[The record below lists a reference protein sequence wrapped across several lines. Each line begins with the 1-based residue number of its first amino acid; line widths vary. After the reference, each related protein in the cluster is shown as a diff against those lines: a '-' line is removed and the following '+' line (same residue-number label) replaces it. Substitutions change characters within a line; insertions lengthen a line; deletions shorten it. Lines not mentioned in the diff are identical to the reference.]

1 MTAGSRSIRKALFVS
16 AALATAV
23 MSCGREPTGPD
34 SGGVRYAHGLAFQT
48 EFPGVYAQYAE
59 ALALANQTNG
69 DVTDFSRVRIVLR
82 FPDGSVAKDTTIS
95 FPAGVNEIP
104 LSLDILLPASVP
116 ATGVTL
122 TGNLNYLN
130 DAGDVVWSASG
141 VQAPVVPATPGSAPP
156 PPVVVVPRYVGPGA
170 TATAVRI
177 APKTLTVNTGGS
189 FSFGAVAVDAGGTVV
204 PNTPIVFVVE
214 TPAVATINGFTG
226 FGTAGAAR
234 GTTRIFARLLTNQQD
249 DAVLTIVAPPSSIA
263 SVSGGGQTANVNAQL
278 TNPVVVQVNA
288 TDGQP
293 APGVTVTFAAQNGG
307 TVGSASV
314 VTGANGQASTTW
326 RLGGTAGT
334 QTLTATAAGLTGS
347 PVTFSATARSID
359 PVRLVF
365 AQQPPATATAGATL
379 APAITVQAVDATN
392 AVTTAFTGPVT
403 LALGAGAPA
412 GGTLAGTTTVNAVA
426 GVATFSTLALNVPG
440 TYTLVA
446 SNSSLASA
454 TSNSVVITAGAAN
467 RLVFQNYPTA
477 GVGAGTT
484 LDPITVAVR
493 DALNNTVTTFTGPV
507 TLTPVGPAASLA
519 SDAIAVADSMAHVA
533 FTGPVTVNAVAG
545 VATFSDLQLTKAGTY
560 TLAASGTGLTGT
572 SGPAFSV
579 SAGAATTLIL
589 MSGGG
594 QSAAGGA
601 TLAAPIVVKVSD
613 NFGNGIA
620 GVTVSFTPAAT
631 NGTANPTSAVTTAG
645 GTAQTNWTI
654 GGTAGPQTLNVSGSG
669 LTPNPLAVS
678 ATATTTTVA
687 GPATQLVFTQ
697 QPTTTAAGAPFSPA
711 IQLTA
716 KDAGGLVAT
725 TFTGNV
731 TVGISTNPG
740 DGSLAGTL
748 TVAAVAG
755 VATFPGLS
763 INNTGI
769 GYTLQATSSL
779 PMVTSAAF
787 NITGGAIISTTLN
800 THLDSL
806 YSHGE
811 QVTKVATSRD
821 ATEAVVAGSYTW
833 VSRNTAV
840 ATVNGSGLVTAVADG
855 ATYVVVTEAG
865 GTKDSTRV
873 VVQQRVATINV
884 TPGTRNIYRTR
895 TFQFSAAAVDGRGNV
910 MPAVTSFVWSTLAP
924 TVASTDANGLVT
936 GVSLGG
942 TQVRATANG
951 ITGVAAVNV
960 LTPITRIIVGRD
972 SSGVPVSDTT
982 ALPSLGI
989 RRAMRAEARDTLD
1002 APMSGVTFA
1011 WTSSNGS
1018 VALLDTIQPSRAT
1031 ALSNANGNTT
1041 IHAMADGI
1049 TGSAPLKVQQLLSSI
1064 ELTPTPDTIGVTG
1077 TVQLT
1082 ARGKD
1087 ANNRYITG
1095 GAFTFAS
1102 DNTPVATVNATTGVV
1117 TGQSLGTANVT
1128 ATSGAIN
1135 SNAAVIVVS
1144 TTVPPIISFGLDT
1157 LTVGRGAA
1165 KSIPIFLSR
1174 PNGTNVVVSLAAR
1187 DTNAFFSVGSITFTP
1202 GQTSQNVTLNGRN
1215 AGTTQIYALETSGN
1229 GYKGDTAGV
1238 AVQANMSFNTGGWSL
1253 NATDQVN
1260 AQVLLSDPSPAGGTF
1275 VTFTYG
1281 TAGRAQIS
1289 PEPAF
1294 IPAGQLASNIV
1305 ITAMG
1310 STNGS
1315 TTITP
1320 VATGVNGTASTLNV
1334 YAPNL
1339 TFSATNVMVGAGQFT
1354 PDHYVYSQVNTNFS
1368 IPVTFTSSDTNVVTV
1383 TPSSTIPGG
1392 SYYSYFT
1399 MFGKA
1404 PGTAMVIVT
1413 ATAGGW
1419 RPDTIFMKVTTPRVV
1434 VTGQTSFNTTSP
1446 QTTMTIYATDSI
1458 GNAHYRNSSLAL
1470 SVSSSDTSVIKI
1482 VDTSP
1487 SIGAG
1492 AYYVNTVR
1500 YQPGGSGG
1508 TAWVKVT
1515 AGGHRPDSMLVT
1527 VVGPK
1532 LQFSFTTNRIGAG
1545 QYDDNNYAHTP
1556 NNVVNPLPLTFT
1568 SSNPAKA
1575 TITANGTV
1583 PAGSYYFYF
1592 TVTAVDTGAVQF
1604 IVSAPGYQPDTAT
1617 YIVTSP
1623 RVGISG
1629 GGTRNNFSPPSG
1641 FTLYSSDSTHP
1652 HAAHN
1657 RATPLAVSLR
1667 STNTAV
1673 IEVDSAVATIATGL
1687 YYHNTARVRPTG
1699 VGTAYLVAEAPGH
1712 RPDSVLY
1719 TIITPKIQFSWH
1731 TQLLGR
1737 RQYRYPTDLYVHVPD
1752 NRVTSLPIT
1761 FTQKNAG
1768 VDSLRVP
1775 VDSIVAGLYYA
1786 YVQPHGKAVGTDT
1799 IIVSAPGYLPDTA
1812 FVRVTTPRLYYGGGV
1827 PSNATTTSPNGTV
1840 TIYATDSTNN
1850 AHYAMDTVVVRIV
1863 SSDTTVIRP
1872 VNQYARILP
1881 GAYYVQP
1888 QIQYVGPGTA
1898 SLTFSDSAGSGY
1910 QSSTSNTVTVTGPS
1924 LFFNGTTARYGMRQR
1939 GHANDYYIYTQ
1950 NNVASPVTVT
1960 LTSSAPVVATV
1971 PATVT
1976 IPAGSYYAYFTITA
1990 QDTVGTIQITASA
2003 SGFGPPATPVT
2014 VTVTQPKF
2022 VISTTANPRT
2032 TAGPQTITVY
2042 ATDDQGNAHYVTEN
2056 VVVGLASS
2064 SGAIFTT
2071 DSSKVTIVAG
2081 NYYTQAGRVLPQ
2093 AVGSAQLTAFDC
2105 TGVGGACPPTRSAIH
2120 AYNQGAHNISVIH
2133 PNVQFS
2139 WGSVTLG
2146 LGQYIDSN
2154 YDGSYY
2160 VHTSDNQAA
2169 PLPVTLTHIGTARAT
2184 TLGSVTVP
2192 SGLYY
2197 AYVRLTGAV
2206 RGTDSLVA
2214 TASSPFHNPDTAYT
2228 VVDSGRVDG
2237 ILSWPTGNVAV
2248 GDSVLVTLRTLSP
2261 DLGSVRRVAAATT
2274 FALAPNANIEFRVGG
2289 AVVTSVT
2296 VPADASQVQFY
2307 VKAKTAGTGTA
2318 TITNSNYKT
2327 YNPPSITVV
2336 P

>member
-23 MSCGREPTGPD
+23 MSCGREPTGP
-34 SGGVRYAHGLAFQT
+34 GGDGARYSHGIAFQT
-48 EFPGVYAQYAE
+48 EFPTAYTQYAA
-59 ALALANQTNG
+59 ALELANQSAG
-69 DVTDFSRVRIVLR
+69 DVGAFTRVRIVLR
-82 FPDGSVAKDTTIS
+82 FPDGTIAKDTVID
-95 FPAGVNEIP
+95 FPPGVDEIP
-104 LSLDILLPASVP
+104 VPLSIVLPSSVP
-116 ATGVTL
+116 AGGVTL
-122 TGNLNYLN
+122 SGNLNYLN
-130 DAGDVVWSASG
+130 AAGQTVWTADNI
-141 VQAPVVPATPGSAPP
+141 QAPVAPAAPGSPP
-156 PPVVVVPRYVGPGA
+156 PPPIVVVPKYAGPGA

-177 APKTLTVNTGGS
+177 TPKTLTVNTGGGFS
-189 FSFGAVAVDAGGTVV
+189 FSAVALDAAGNVMPGTPISFVSGNSVQATVDAS
-204 PNTPIVFVVE
+204 
-214 TPAVATINGFTG
+214 TG
-226 FGTAGAAR
+226 AGTAGSTR
-234 GTTRIFARLLTNQQD
+234 GTVTIFARLLTGITD
-249 DAVLTIVAPPSSIA
+249 GAVLTVVAPPSSIQA
-263 SVSGGGQTANVNAQL
+263 VSGSGQSADVNAQL
-278 TNPVVVQVNA
+278 ANPVVVQVNA
-288 TDGQP
+288 SDGQP
-293 APGVTVTFAAQNGG
+293 AAGVTVTFAAQNGG
-307 TVGSASV
+307 TVGAATV

-326 RLGGTAGT
+326 RLGGTAGA
-334 QTLTATAAGLTGS
+334 QTLTASAAGLTGS
-347 PVTFSATARSID
+347 PVSFTATALALD
-359 PVRLVF
+359 PVRLEFV
-365 AQQPPATATAGATL
+365 QHPPTTATAGAVI
-379 APAITVQAVDATN
+379 APAITVQAINATN
-392 AVTTAFTGPVT
+392 ALAPTFTGPVT
-403 LALGAGAPA
+403 IALAAGAPA
-412 GGTLAGTTTVNAVA
+412 GAVLTGTTTVNAVA
-426 GVATFSTLALNVPG
+426 GVATFSTLALNLPG
-440 TYTLVA
+440 TYAFVA
-446 SNSSLASA
+446 TNPGLLAASSSSLTIA
-454 TSNSVVITAGAAN
+454 AGAAN

-477 GVGAGTT
+477 GTVAGAT
-484 LDPITVAVR
+484 LDQITVFVR
-493 DALNNTVTTFTGPV
+493 DALGNAVTGFTGPI
-507 TLTPVGPAASLA
+507 TLALAPASAGVVGG
-519 SDAIAVADSMAHVA
+519 AVAAADSGANVVL
-533 FTGPVTVNAVAG
+533 TGPITVNAVAG
-545 VATFSDLQLTKAGTY
+545 VATFSSLQLTQAGSF
-560 TLAASGTGLTGT
+560 TLTASGAGLTSATGVAFAVTPGAASTLTL
-572 SGPAFSV
+572 V
-579 SAGAATTLIL
+579 
-589 MSGGG
+589 SGGN

-601 TLAAPIVVKVSD
+601 ALSAPIVVKVSD

-687 GPATQLVFTQ
+687 GPATQLVFSQ

-806 YSHGE
+806 YSYGD

-895 TFQFSAAAVDGRGNV
+895 TFQFTAAAVDGRGNV

-982 ALPSLGI
+982 ALASLGI

-1002 APMSGVTFA
+1002 APMTGVTFA

-1095 GAFTFAS
+1095 GAFTYAS
-1102 DNTPVATVNATTGVV
+1102 NNTSVATVSASGVV
-1117 TGQSLGTANVT
+1117 TGQSLGNANVT
-1128 ATSGAIN
+1128 ATSGAIT
-1135 SNAAVIVVS
+1135 SNAAAIVVH
-1144 TTVPPIISFGLDT
+1144 TTVPAIISFGRDT

-1165 KSIPIFLSR
+1165 ASIPIFLSR
-1174 PNGTNVVVSLAAR
+1174 PNGTAVTVNLSAR
-1187 DTNAFFSVGSITFTP
+1187 DTNAYFSAASVTFNAGETAK
-1202 GQTSQNVTLNGRN
+1202 NVTLNGRN
-1215 AGTTQIYALETSGN
+1215 AGTTELYALESTGN
-1229 GYKGDTAGV
+1229 GFKGDTATV
-1238 AVQANMSFNTGGWSL
+1238 AVQANIHFNTSSWSL
-1253 NATDQVN
+1253 NATDQVA
-1260 AQVLLSDPSPAGGTF
+1260 AQVLLSDPSPAGGTY
-1275 VTFTYG
+1275 VTFSYG
-1281 TAGRAQIS
+1281 TAGRAQVS
-1289 PEPAF
+1289 PDPAF
-1294 IPAGQLASNIV
+1294 IPAGQLASNVV
-1305 ITAMG
+1305 ITALG

-1320 VATGVNGTASTLNV
+1320 VATGVNGTAATMNV
-1334 YAPNL
+1334 YAPTL
-1339 TFSATNVMVGAGQFT
+1339 TFNVVNDMVGAGQYM
-1354 PDHYVYSQVNTNFS
+1354 PDRYVQTQVNTNFAVP
-1368 IPVTFTSSDTNVVTV
+1368 ITFTSSDTNIVTV

-1592 TVTAVDTGAVQF
+1592 TVTALDTGTVQF

-1617 YIVTSP
+1617 YVVTSP

-1629 GGTRNNFSPPSG
+1629 GGTRNNFSQPSG
-1641 FTLYSSDSTHP
+1641 FTIYSSDSTHQ

-1667 STNTAV
+1667 STDTTV
-1673 IEVDSAVATIATGL
+1673 MKVDSATATIAAGL

-1752 NRVTSLPIT
+1752 NRVTALPIT
-1761 FTQKNAG
+1761 FTQKNAA

-1812 FVRVTTPRLYYGGGV
+1812 FVRVTTPRLHYGGGL
-1827 PSNATTTSPNGTV
+1827 PGSAQTTSSPSTV

-1850 AHYAMDTVVVRIV
+1850 AHYAMDTVVVRAV
-1863 SSDTTVIRP
+1863 SSDTTVIKP
-1872 VNQYARILP
+1872 TQSLIKILP

-1888 QIQYVGPGTA
+1888 QVQYVGPGSA
-1898 SLTFSDSAGSGY
+1898 SITYSDTTSGGY
-1910 QSSTSNTVTVTGPS
+1910 LQTTTNTVTVTGPS
-1924 LFFNGTTARYGMRQR
+1924 LIFAGTTARYGMRQR

-2003 SGFGPPATPVT
+2003 PGFGPPATPVT

-2120 AYNQGAHNISVIH
+2120 AYNQGAHNINVIH

-2169 PLPVTLTHIGTARAT
+2169 PLPVTLTHIGSARAT

-2214 TASSPFHNPDTAYT
+2214 TASSPFHNPDTAFT

-2296 VPADASQVQFY
+2296 VPADGSQVQFY

-2318 TITNSNYKT
+2318 TIANPNYKT
-2327 YNPPSITVV
+2327 YTPPSITVV